1 MAKRKRNKSGNPAS
15 GSVRAIPAAKPVAS
29 VAHSTY
35 SVSGSTKSSGSFY
48 TSTWFEWLTIAVVS
62 GISFWLLTARL
73 IGVSVS
79 VLIDEYSYVLDSHYR
94 ALNEAN
100 YPNHLFQLV
109 YSITKTCGPEFYSCA
124 RGINAFFVVASGIV
138 IYGLAKFISG
148 KKWIAATV
156 FLGSVFGSFG
166 TYTAYFM
173 PEAIFNFFMV
183 LFFFGLVKFGN
194 SDRVIVW
201 VALGTVLGIASLAK
215 PHALFVIPALLIYI
229 FLATRATKTSYLLH
243 FLKRLGVFLA
253 TVLVSKLGIGY
264 LIAGP
269 KALSLFGS
277 YGGVTV
283 DSNFVSSS
291 AELVGSTLLAE
302 STLSNVLVTS
312 WGQTLMMTMIL
323 GLSLAVAITG
333 LLSSWTKDSIRF
345 SAFQFRTLFAIAL
358 LNMMAVTALFE
369 AWQGLTNWMHTR
381 YSSYLIPLALIVL
394 VEAFSNSHIVSNK
407 ILKRAVIGIFLV
419 LSAIALVTAAIPYG
433 ANWIDAPDFRAHI
446 DNPALSSFAIVVAIT
461 LAIWWVWRE
470 RAPMLAGLIFAV
482 LAAIGSGTYISVFL
496 QQSFGQDTPYDQ
508 LGRVLRD
515 YLPED
520 ELSQTI
526 LVGEN
531 NSYME
536 RALFGSLSGS
546 ARAILA
552 PEAGLDLAELGNTN
566 RWLVKLGEPVINDL
580 GEPTIQGVGYALY
593 SLSDSNTLV
602 PRKNEF
608 LGATNPCVSG
618 ENPGWSCGSET
629 HVTLEGLIPQRVR
642 LDIVLE
648 ISEAAAQREL
658 EFVVGDSSVKGT
670 LPAGVFTTSLS
681 FTNSTAK
688 ESMIVRSIDPSETGL
703 SADEKLVRII
713 SINKVTR

>member
-1 MAKRKRNKSGNPAS
+1 MGKKKRSKSGQAV
-15 GSVRAIPAAKPVAS
+15 GSSAVATEIRQ
-29 VAHSTY
+29 VAGSRPQGF
-35 SVSGSTKSSGSFY
+35 SVSADSKPSFIASRY
-48 TSTWFEWLTIAVVS
+48 FEWLALAIASVVS
-62 GISFWLLTARL
+62 YWILTARL
-73 IGVSVS
+73 VGVSVS
-79 VLIDEYSYVLDSHYR
+79 VLIDEYSYVLDAHYR
-94 ALNEAN
+94 GLTEAY

-183 LFFFGLVKFGN
+183 LFFFGLVKFGY
-194 SDRVIVW
+194 SDRAIVW
-201 VALGTVLGIASLAK
+201 VGLGTVLGIASLAK
-215 PHALFVIPALLIYI
+215 PHALFVIPALFIYI

-243 FLKRLGVFLA
+243 SLKRLGVFLA
-253 TVLVSKLGIGY
+253 AVLVSKLGIGY
-264 LIAGP
+264 LIAGT

-291 AELVGSTLLAE
+291 TELVESTLLAD

-333 LLSSWTKDSIRF
+333 LLSSWTKDSMRF
-345 SAFQFRTLFAIAL
+345 SAFQFRTMFAIAL

-394 VEAFSNSHIVSNK
+394 VEAISNSQVASNK
-407 ILKRAVIGIFLV
+407 IVKRAVIGIFLV
-419 LSAIALVTAAIPYG
+419 LSAIALVTAAMPYG

-446 DNPALSSFAIVVAIT
+446 DNPTLSSFAILVAIA
-461 LAIWWVWRE
+461 LAIWWIWRE
-470 RAPMLAGLIFAV
+470 QAPMLAGLIFAV
-482 LAAIGSGTYISVFL
+482 LAAIGSGTYISTFL
-496 QQSFGQDTPYDQ
+496 VQSFGQDTTYDH

-515 YLPED
+515 YIPED
-520 ELSQTI
+520 ELNQTV
-526 LVGEN
+526 LVGDN
-531 NSYME
+531 NTNME
-536 RALFGSLSGS
+536 RALFASISGT
-546 ARAILA
+546 ARAVLA
-552 PEAGLDLAELGNTN
+552 PAEGLDLAELGNTS
-566 RWLVKLGEPVINDL
+566 RWLVKVGEPVINDL
-580 GEPTIQGVGYALY
+580 GEPTIQGRGYALF

-608 LGATNPCVSG
+608 LGATSPCSSG
-618 ENPGWSCGSET
+618 DSTGWSCGSET
-629 HVTLEGLIPQRVR
+629 LVKLEGLIPQRAR
-642 LDIVLE
+642 LDLLLE
-648 ISEAAAQREL
+648 ISEAAAKGEL
-658 EFVVGDSSVKGT
+658 EFVVGDSSFKGT
-670 LPAGVFTTSLS
+670 LPVGVFAMSLS
-681 FTNSTAK
+681 FNNSSAS
-688 ESMIVRSIDPSETGL
+688 ESMIVRSIAKPGSEF
-703 SADEKLVRII
+703 SADDKLVKII

>member
-1 MAKRKRNKSGNPAS
+1 MGKKKRNKSGQANSS
-15 GSVRAIPAAKPVAS
+15 GAVATEIRQ
-29 VAHSTY
+29 VAGSRSQGF
-35 SVSGSTKSSGSFY
+35 SVSEESKPGFFSSRY
-48 TSTWFEWLTIAVVS
+48 FEWLVLGIASVFAYW
-62 GISFWLLTARL
+62 ILTVRL
-73 IGVSVS
+73 VGVSVS
-79 VLIDEYSYVLDSHYR
+79 VLIDEYSYVLDAHYR
-94 ALNEAN
+94 ELTEAY

-138 IYGLAKFISG
+138 IYGLAKFISE
-148 KKWIAATV
+148 KKWMAATV

-201 VALGTVLGIASLAK
+201 VGLGTVLGIASLAK

-229 FLATRATKTSYLLH
+229 FLATRATKTSYQLH
-243 FLKRLGVFLA
+243 ALKRLGFFLA

-264 LIAGP
+264 LVAGP

-446 DNPALSSFAIVVAIT
+446 DNPALSSFAIVVAVA
-461 LAIWWVWRE
+461 LAIWWVWRDQT
-470 RAPMLAGLIFAV
+470 PMLAGLIFAV
-482 LAAIGSGTYISVFL
+482 LAAIGSGTYISTFL
-496 QQSFGQDTPYDQ
+496 VQNFGQDTTYDH

-515 YLPED
+515 YIPED
-520 ELSQTI
+520 ELNQTV
-526 LVGEN
+526 LVGDN
-531 NSYME
+531 NTNME
-536 RALFGSLSGS
+536 RALFTSLSGT
-546 ARAILA
+546 ARAVLA
-552 PEAGLDLAELGNTN
+552 PAEGLNLAELDNTN
-566 RWLVKLGEPVINDL
+566 RWLVKVGEPVINEL
-580 GEPTIQGVGYALY
+580 GEPTIQGRGYALY

-608 LGATNPCVSG
+608 LAATSPCSSG
-618 ENPGWSCGSET
+618 DSTGWSCGSET
-629 HVTLEGLIPQRVR
+629 FATLEGLIPQRAR

-681 FTNSTAK
+681 FTNLTAN
-688 ESMIVRSIDPSETGL
+688 ESMIVRSIAKPGSEL
-703 SADEKLVRII
+703 SADDKLVRII

>member
-1 MAKRKRNKSGNPAS
+1 MGKKKRNKSGQAVGS
-15 GSVRAIPAAKPVAS
+15 GAVATEIRQVPISRTQGLS
-29 VAHSTY
+29 VADPSKT
-35 SVSGSTKSSGSFY
+35 GFFSSRY
-48 TSTWFEWLTIAVVS
+48 FEWLALGIAS
-62 GISFWLLTARL
+62 ALAYWILTVRL
-73 IGVSVS
+73 VGVSVS
-79 VLIDEYSYVLDSHYR
+79 VLIDEYSYVLDAHYR
-94 ALNEAN
+94 GLAEAY

-148 KKWIAATV
+148 KKWMAAIV

-183 LFFFGLVKFGN
+183 LFFFGLVRYGN
-194 SDRVIVW
+194 SDRVLVW
-201 VALGTVLGIASLAK
+201 VAIGTVLGIASLAK

-243 FLKRLGVFLA
+243 FLKRLGVFLT

-291 AELVGSTLLAE
+291 AKLVGSTLLAE
-302 STLSNVLVTS
+302 STLTNVLVTS

-323 GLSLAVAITG
+323 GLSLAVAIIG
-333 LLSSWTKDSIRF
+333 LLSSWTRDPMKF

-358 LNMMAVTALFE
+358 LNMMAVAALFE

-394 VEAFSNSHIVSNK
+394 VEAFSNSLVASNK
-407 ILKRAVIGIFLV
+407 IVKRVVVGIFLV

-446 DNPALSSFAIVVAIT
+446 DNPALSSFAIVVAIA
-461 LAIWWVWRE
+461 LAIWWIWRDQ
-470 RAPMLAGLIFAV
+470 APMLAGLIFAV
-482 LAAIGSGTYISVFL
+482 LAAIGSGTYISSFL
-496 QQSFGQDTPYDQ
+496 VQSFGQDTTYDH

-515 YLPED
+515 YIPED
-520 ELSQTI
+520 ELNRTV
-526 LVGEN
+526 LVGDN
-531 NSYME
+531 NTNME
-536 RALFGSLSGS
+536 RALFSSLSGT
-546 ARAILA
+546 ARAVLA
-552 PEAGLDLAELGNTN
+552 PAEGLNLAELGNTN
-566 RWLVKLGEPVINDL
+566 RWLVKVGEPVISDL
-580 GEPTIQGVGYALY
+580 SEPTIQGRGFALY

-602 PRKNEF
+602 PRKNKF
-608 LGATNPCVSG
+608 LGATSPCTSG
-618 ENPGWSCGSET
+618 DSPGWSCGNET
-629 HVTLEGLIPQRVR
+629 LATLEGLIPQRAS
-642 LDIVLE
+642 LDVVLE
-648 ISEAAAQREL
+648 ISEAAAEQEL
-658 EFVVGDSSVKGT
+658 EFVVGDSSFKGT
-670 LPAGVFTTSLS
+670 LPVGVFTMSLS
-681 FTNSTAK
+681 FNNSSPSD
-688 ESMIVRSIDPSETGL
+688 SMIVRSISKPGSEL
-703 SADEKLVRII
+703 SADDKLVKII
-713 SINKVTR
+713 SINKVNR